1 MPETSNK
8 RARSKAARQQQLIG
22 ATIDCIA
29 ERGLSSLTLA
39 QVAQQAG
46 VSIGLINLHFQSK
59 ERLLELTL
67 QHLSDEYRDAWQ
79 AALLEAGDSPL
90 AQLRA
95 LVNLDFSK
103 PISDVNR
110 IAVWFAFWGE
120 TKVRPTYRKLCA
132 GRDLEYNQALHAICS
147 TLLEHESISDT
158 SADTV
163 AQTLSALTDGLWLDL
178 LMHPRRMTRKRAKS
192 ICESYLSQV
201 IPQYHQE

>member
-1 MPETSNK
+1 MPEAANK
-8 RARSKAARQQQLIG
+8 RAKSKAARQQQLIA
-22 ATIDCIA
+22 ATVDCIA

-39 QVAQQAG
+39 QVAKQAG

-59 ERLLELTL
+59 ERLLEQTL
-67 QHLSDEYRDAWQ
+67 QHLSDEYKSAWQ
-79 AALLEAGDSPL
+79 AALEQAGECPL

-132 GRDLEYNQALHAICS
+132 GRDLEYNQALHRICS
-147 TLLEHESISDT
+147 TLLERAGNHHA
-158 SADTV
+158 SADTI

-178 LMHPRRMTRKRAKS
+178 LMHPRRMSRRRAKT
-192 ICESYLSQV
+192 ICGDYLAHTF
-201 IPQYHQE
+201 PQYHQE